1 MIRTRLAPLYYTNAD
16 GPFLFGLTPLE
27 HQRNTLV
34 EVEKAVRERRTLAIS
49 YGCGKVRRRKK
60 QNKEGNEDMKLSYT
74 ELVKRPALL
83 HRLSGLTVKEF
94 EALLESFSA
103 QYDQLVIQPRVS
115 APGRQR
121 AVGGGQK
128 G

>member
-1 MIRTRLAPLYYTNAD
+1 MSKKVNGQSSSFSY
-16 GPFLFGLTPLE
+16 FGTDIPSS
-27 HQRNTLV
+27 QYR
-34 EVEKAVRERRTLAIS
+34 S
-49 YGCGKVRRRKK
+49 KK

-74 ELVKRPALL
+74 KLVKRPALL
-83 HRLSGLTVKEF
+83 HRLTGLTVKEF
-94 EALLESFSA
+94 ETLLESFSA

-128 G
+128 GALPDAADKLLFILV